1 MEKRMPLARRHFL
14 EFAAAAFAIPHLSLP
29 AFAQSYPA
37 RPVKV
42 IVPVGPGGANDT
54 SSRLIA
60 QKLSESMGQ
69 QFYVENLA
77 GGGGNIGIAAA
88 AKSAPDGYTL
98 LSAAPSFFINPSLY
112 AKIPYD
118 PFADFAPVTLVCAT
132 THVIAVHPSLPVNSV
147 QELIALAKANPGKYS
162 YGSAGAGTP
171 AHLAGE
177 LFKVSFGL
185 DITHVPFGG
194 GGPAL
199 TSTIGGH
206 TPIAFSALS
215 TAAPNVKAGTVRALA
230 VMSGRRSSLLPD
242 VPTMAEAGAP
252 GQEADVITGIL
263 VRAGTS
269 KEIIERLHGEIA
281 RAMGQPDARERMAA
295 LGFEPVNNTPDEFAV
310 WIKTEIAKWAKV
322 VRAANLQIQ

>member
-1 MEKRMPLARRHFL
+1 MSLARRRFL
-14 EFAAAAFAIPHLSLP
+14 ALAGAAIAIPPCAL
-29 AFAQSYPA
+29 AQNYPS

-54 SSRLIA
+54 ATRLIA
-60 QKLSESMGQ
+60 QKLSESTGQ

-77 GGGGNIGIAAA
+77 GGGGNIGMGTA
-88 AKSAPDGYTL
+88 AKAATDGYTI
-98 LSAAPSFFINPSLY
+98 LSVAPSFVINPGLY

-118 PFADFAPVTLVCAT
+118 PIADFAPVTLVCAT
-132 THVIAVHPSLPVNSV
+132 THVIAVHPSLSANNV
-147 QELIALAKANPGKYS
+147 QELIVLARANPGKYS
-162 YGSAGAGTP
+162 YGSAGTGTP

-215 TAAPNVKAGTVRALA
+215 TAAPHVKGGTVRALA
-230 VMSGRRSSLLPD
+230 VMSAKRSSLLPD

-269 KEIIERLHGEIA
+269 QDIIDRLHREIT
-281 RAMGQPDARERMAA
+281 RAMAQPDARERMAA
-295 LGFEPVNNTPDEFAV
+295 LGFEPVNNTPEEFAA
-310 WIKTEIAKWAKV
+310 WIKSEIAKWDKV
-322 VRAANLQIQ
+322 IRAANLKIQ

>member
-1 MEKRMPLARRHFL
+1 MTLARRHFL
-14 EFAAAAFAIPHLSLP
+14 ALAGAAIAIPPHAPRAL
-29 AFAQSYPA
+29 AQTYPT

-42 IVPVGPGGANDT
+42 IVPVGAGGANDT
-54 SSRLIA
+54 ATRLIA
-60 QKLSESMGQ
+60 QKLSERMGQ
-69 QFYVENLA
+69 QFVVENMA
-77 GGGGNIGIAAA
+77 GGGGNIGMGAAA
-88 AKSAPDGYTL
+88 RAAPDGYTI
-98 LSAAPSFFINPSLY
+98 LSVAPSFVINPGLY

-118 PFADFAPVTLVCAT
+118 PFGDFAPVTLVCAT
-132 THVIAVHPSLPVNSV
+132 THVIAVHPSLPANNI

-162 YGSAGAGTP
+162 YGSAGTGTP

-177 LFKVSFGL
+177 MFKVSFGL

-215 TAAPNVKAGTVRALA
+215 TAAPQVKAGAVRALA
-230 VMSGRRSSLLPD
+230 VMSAKRSSLLPD

-269 KEIIERLHGEIA
+269 KDIIDRLHQEIA
-281 RAMGQPDARERMAA
+281 KAMTQPDARERMAT
-295 LGFEPVNNTPDEFAV
+295 LGFEPVNNSPEEFAV
-310 WIKTEIAKWAKV
+310 WIKAEIAKWDKV
-322 VRAANLQIQ
+322 IRAANLKIQ